1 MNIDCRKAVP
11 SLVSPF
17 RVFSSILSTL
27 SLVALAERSTRLTRT
42 MKTSITTILLLL
54 FDHLHYARA
63 YEISWLECGY
73 SAYCQEWQEECNSP
87 DESLKVFIADKSL
100 SKVQPKCDIGVHI
113 KPQST
118 KKWTISIMK
127 KKLKAAETL
136 SWMIGNAEIFKCTGN
151 GNEASAGNGVQL
163 SVSRIPSSTDKISCI
178 VTVESGGNQKISA
191 ILNAKIIN
199 EMELT
204 YVKQSGSKLEMLIPL
219 YSLVD
224 KQLRCDL
231 ATLYN
236 EAHCEKD
243 KEDCSEVK
251 SEKNLECKIGYIS
264 RYQKDKDS
272 DYVNAA
278 IQCRDGEFIYTIP
291 NEMENKVEA
300 GSKAKCARRR
310 CAQCQAKS
318 NFTALFKNK
327 TESEFDCPTL
337 ECPNGQ
343 YMLINSTK
351 GVIKAVKDDEPVM
364 CSDKTIVKNGF
375 EGKTAPEKSRWEVDG
390 DNDFDI
396 GTVVCME
403 TIPCDKI
410 NQMGTDC
417 GSSKNCVKA
426 EFNAATQMFECNNG
440 TAHIYVNETDI
451 PIQTPVCT
459 EGKGKWT
466 IISNSSTDPLTFNP
480 GDLITIKCIYEPVS
494 EQKKN
499 KVDKSS
505 FPIWIVFVIVF
516 IVLLTIGIVIAT
528 YFYRKGRAGKK
539 ASMVSKTSR
548 TWKTPSSSNPSANA
562 PPTSSGEKEPLTS
575 AIGNSITGDS
585 LHTAIPTKATVVL
598 AKADLRAS
606 TAAVSSDT
614 STNKEKK
621 KKRDIKES
629 IPDLDDP
636 DEKKR
641 EKTCASDETSKKWK
655 QSDMT
660 STKEKLAPM
669 PGGSTDDALKSQTG
683 GDGESQVSTKKNQE
697 SAKLLPKN
705 NRATPRK
712 YSKSSTKGKEAAKKS
727 SNKEFLNVTDSDDDE
742 PSKTGSKR
750 KGNKRK

>member
-1 MNIDCRKAVP
+1 MPR
-11 SLVSPF
+11 LGPF
-17 RVFSSILSTL
+17 I
-27 SLVALAERSTRLTRT
+27 AL
-42 MKTSITTILLLL
+42 IPTILLLL
-54 FDHLHYARA
+54 FVHLHYARA
-63 YEISWLECGY
+63 DDGINWAECGH
-73 SAYCQEWQEECNSP
+73 SAYCQEWQEECNSL
-87 DESLKVFIADKSL
+87 DESLKVLNPAKSQ
-100 SKVQPKCDIGVHI
+100 SEVQPKCDIGVHI
-113 KPQST
+113 KPHST

-127 KKLKAAETL
+127 KKLKSTDTL
-136 SWMIGNAEIFKCTGN
+136 SWIIGSAEIFKCTGN
-151 GNEASAGNGVQL
+151 GNEASVGNG
-163 SVSRIPSSTDKISCI
+163 
-178 VTVESGGNQKISA
+178 ISA
-191 ILNAKIIN
+191 ILDSKKIDQ
-199 EMELT
+199 MDKT
-204 YVKQSGSKLEMLIPL
+204 YVQQSRSKLVMEII
-219 YSLVD
+219 SHKSVD
-224 KQLRCDL
+224 SKLQCDL
-231 ATLYN
+231 TTLYN

-251 SEKNLECKIGYIS
+251 SKKYFDCKNGYIS
-264 RYQKDKDS
+264 RYQKDKES
-272 DYVNAA
+272 GYVNAI
-278 IQCRDGEFIYTIP
+278 IQCREGEFTYKIH
-291 NEMENKVEA
+291 NENERVVEA

-318 NFTALFKNK
+318 NFIALMKNN

-364 CSDKTIVKNGF
+364 CSDKTIVKSGS
-375 EGKTAPEKSRWEVDG
+375 EGKTAPEKSRWKVDG
-390 DNDFDI
+390 DDDFDI
-396 GTVVCME
+396 NTVVCME

-426 EFNAATQMFECNNG
+426 QFNAATKVFECNNG
-440 TAHIYVNETDI
+440 TAHIYVNKTDI

-466 IISNSSTDPLTFNP
+466 IISENSTEPLTFNP
-480 GDLITIKCIYEPVS
+480 GDLITIKCIYELVI
-494 EQKKN
+494 EQKASSPA
-499 KVDKSS
+499 KSS

-516 IVLLTIGIVIAT
+516 IVLLTIGIAIAT

-539 ASMVSKTSR
+539 ASMVSKTS
-548 TWKTPSSSNPSANA
+548 KTPRTSSSSANA
-562 PPTSSGEKEPLTS
+562 PNTSSGEKEPLTS

-585 LHTAIPTKATVVL
+585 LHTAIPTKPTVVL
-598 AKADLRAS
+598 AKVDLRAS

-621 KKRDIKES
+621 RDRKES

-669 PGGSTDDALKSQTG
+669 PGSTDDALKSQTG

-712 YSKSSTKGKEAAKKS
+712 YSKSFTKGKDASKKS
-727 SNKEFLNVTDSDDDE
+727 SNKEFLNVTDSDDDQ

-750 KGNKRK
+750 KGKKRK